1 MLNACISGLGVGVGN
16 TCMYMYMHIHVCTYM
31 CTACIYLVVYL
42 IIVLIFRDLIM
53 HERKPLLEQNTILLK
68 LLILRIVEVRAL
80 KVGKV
85 KSFYLL
91 KK

>member
-1 MLNACISGLGVGVGN
+1 MLNACISRLGVGN
-16 TCMYMYMHIHVCTYM
+16 TCMYMYVHIHVCTYM

-53 HERKPLLEQNTILLK
+53 HERKPLLEQNAILLK

-85 KSFYLL
+85 KSFHLL